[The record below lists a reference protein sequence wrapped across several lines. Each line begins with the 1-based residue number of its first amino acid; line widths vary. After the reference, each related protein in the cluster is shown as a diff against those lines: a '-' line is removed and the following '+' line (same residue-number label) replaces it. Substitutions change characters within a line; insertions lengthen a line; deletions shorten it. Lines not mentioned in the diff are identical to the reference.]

1 MKIIL
6 LTILLLFVMGCNNVT
21 LHPIEK
27 TDIYR
32 IKAGE
37 CNAEKDGWF
46 ISDLY
51 LKEVMRA
58 KVQ

>member
-1 MKIIL
+1 MLKKLIVVVL
-6 LTILLLFVMGCNNVT
+6 LCAGCGTT

-27 TDIYR
+27 ADIYR

-37 CNAEKDGWF
+37 CNAEKDAWF

-51 LKEVMRA
+51 LKEVMKA
-58 KVQ
+58 KVK